1 MASPVIVNLI
11 AALTPSQ
18 TSPNTP
24 ALPVA
29 AIQSLLSLI
38 EHTKSKTMRGLV
50 EDIEEGCREME
61 RWGRETEE
69 GRKMMSGRSWIPL
82 RSGCELF
89 LRYISRVNVEEE
101 GVSFDDVISGI
112 LSRGEKFAEAS
123 LTARSKIAETGSQFI
138 QTNSTI
144 LTHGCSRVVLALL
157 AHASRQHHKNFNVVV
172 LEGRPDASGV
182 KMATLIREHVGVP
195 VKIMLDSASGH
206 AVESCDMVICGA
218 EGVVENGGVINK
230 IGTYPLSVL
239 AKCHGKPVYV
249 AAESYKFARLFP
261 LNNGDLERDKNQAIP
276 SFVDAPGSDVKIME
290 IPSDGVEVDC
300 PPCDYTPAQFI
311 TLLFTDLGVL
321 TPSAVSDELIRLYQ

>member
-1 MASPVIVNLI
+1 
-11 AALTPSQ
+11 
-18 TSPNTP
+18 
-24 ALPVA
+24 
-29 AIQSLLSLI
+29 
-38 EHTKSKTMRGLV
+38 
-50 EDIEEGCREME
+50 
-61 RWGRETEE
+61 
-69 GRKMMSGRSWIPL
+69 
-82 RSGCELF
+82 
-89 LRYISRVNVEEE
+89 
-101 GVSFDDVISGI
+101 VSFDTVIAGI

-123 LTARSKIAETGSQFI
+123 LRSRSKIAATASPFI

-157 AHASRQHHKNFNVVV
+157 AHAAKVEQKNFTVIV

-182 KMATLIREHVGVP
+182 KMASLIREHVGVP
-195 VKIMLDSASGH
+195 AKIMLDSASGY

-261 LNNGDLERDKNQAIP
+261 LNNGDLEKEINQENIAFADTAGGNIVKMDVVEG
-276 SFVDAPGSDVKIME
+276 VD
-290 IPSDGVEVDC
+290 VDN
-300 PPCDYTPAQFI
+300 PPCDFTPAKFI